1 MRMEFCDQNQCAD
14 CCIEPKVPLLN
25 EDIDRIIMHG
35 FYDAYF
41 VDEDQGIKTLRQ
53 RDDGTC
59 VFYNKMSGF
68 CDVYSSRPE
77 RCKLNPYT
85 ICEDDLEPEVDSAC
99 KHCNQCG
106 KDPVLEKR
114 MSEYLVTLEKE
125 IEWRRRTGHF

>member
-1 MRMEFCDQNQCAD
+1 MEFCDKYHCAD
-14 CCIEPKVPLLN
+14 CCLEPKVPLLN

-41 VDEDQGIKTLRQ
+41 VDEDQGIKTVRQ

-59 VFYNKMSGF
+59 VFYNKLSGL
-68 CDVYSSRPE
+68 CEVYPSRPE

-85 ICEDDLEPEVDSAC
+85 ICKDNLEPEVDRAC
-99 KHCNQCG
+99 KHCNQCN
-106 KDPVLEKR
+106 KDPVSEKR